1 MINKLV
7 KLNRNTK
14 FFIFGLVL
22 LSIFLVY
29 DNFFKY
35 NPETLTCFSD
45 KSSKSE
51 ISSGSLSL
59 AYQFADE
66 PNYIVFNREGS
77 DVSSFSIQV
86 YSSIDSKPII
96 MFSEKS
102 PSMYWYI
109 FENSRFTLGHS
120 SSSDKLRLVLDRK
133 NLTAK
138 INSYGS
144 WNDKY
149 PKSEISKLCI
159 RTKYSDFISDRNK
172 KLNSN
177 KI

>member
-35 NPETLTCFSD
+35 NPETLTCTSNKFS
-45 KSSKSE
+45 KKSE

-96 MFSEKS
+96 MFSEES
-102 PSMYWYI
+102 PSMYRY
-109 FENSRFTLGHS
+109 FFVNSRFNGE
-120 SSSDKLRLVLDRK
+120 KLRLVLDRK

-144 WNDKY
+144 WKDKY
-149 PKSEISKLCI
+149 PESEISRRCI

>member
-96 MFSEKS
+96 MSSEDS
-102 PSMYWYI
+102 PSMYRY
-109 FENSRFTLGHS
+109 FFVNSRFNGE
-120 SSSDKLRLVLDRK
+120 KLRLVLDRK

>member
-96 MFSEKS
+96 MFSEES
-102 PSMYWYI
+102 PSMYRY
-109 FENSRFTLGHS
+109 FFVNSRFNGE
-120 SSSDKLRLVLDRK
+120 KLRLVLDRK

-144 WNDKY
+144 WKDKY
-149 PKSEISKLCI
+149 PESEISRRCI

>member
-96 MFSEKS
+96 MFSEES
-102 PSMYWYI
+102 PSMYRY
-109 FENSRFTLGHS
+109 FFVNSRLDGK
-120 SSSDKLRLVLDRK
+120 KLRLVLDRK

>member
-1 MINKLV
+1 MISKLV

-102 PSMYWYI
+102 PSMYSY
-109 FENSRFTLGHS
+109 FFVNSRLDGK
-120 SSSDKLRLVLDRK
+120 KLRLVLDRK

-149 PKSEISKLCI
+149 PESGISILCM
-159 RTKYSDFISDRNK
+159 RTKYSDFISYRNK

>member
-35 NPETLTCFSD
+35 NPETLTCSSNKFS
-45 KSSKSE
+45 KKSE
-51 ISSGSLSL
+51 SSSGSLSL
-59 AYQFADE
+59 AYEFADE
-66 PNYIVFNREGS
+66 PYYIVFNREGS

-102 PSMYWYI
+102 PSMYSY
-109 FENSRFTLGHS
+109 FFVNSRLDGK
-120 SSSDKLRLVLDRK
+120 KLRLVLDRK

-149 PKSEISKLCI
+149 PESGISILCM